1 MEYLIFRQIQDI
13 MITDRAYGSPVRQ
26 VGSWHDDEAWFVN
39 SWEPWFNRGGMFS
52 MGHGAGVFT
61 FVRDAGSAWLND
73 GFRVVQIDYDLKII
87 KHELHEE

>member
-1 MEYLIFRQIQDI
+1 
-13 MITDRAYGSPVRQ
+13 
-26 VGSWHDDEAWFVN
+26 
-39 SWEPWFNRGGMFS
+39 MFS

>member
-1 MEYLIFRQIQDI
+1 
-13 MITDRAYGSPVRQ
+13 
-26 VGSWHDDEAWFVN
+26 
-39 SWEPWFNRGGMFS
+39 

-61 FVRDAGSAWLND
+61 FVRDNGSAWLND